1 MARELGP
8 RHVHVA
14 FLVID
19 GAIDGPFGRRHR
31 PEESDDFFIQPAAIA
46 QAIWFLDQQP
56 ENCWTSELDL
66 RPHRE
71 KW

>member
-1 MARELGP
+1 MARELAP
-8 RHVHVA
+8 QHVHVS

-19 GAIDGPFGRRHR
+19 GAIDGPFGRRLR
-31 PEESDDFFIQPAAIA
+31 PGESDDFFIQPDAIA
-46 QAIWFLDQQP
+46 RAVWFLDQQP
-56 ENCWTSELDL
+56 ENCWTFELDL

>member
-8 RHVHVA
+8 LHVHVS

-31 PEESDDFFIQPAAIA
+31 PEERDDFFIQPDAIA
-46 QAIWFLDQQP
+46 EAIWFLDQQP
-56 ENCWTSELDL
+56 ENCWTFELDL